1 MFDNEKFTK
10 PDLIIQ
16 DELHL
21 ISGPLGSIAGMYEIF
36 LSALTEK
43 IGDKIINAKIIGST
57 ATISRAEKQVKI
69 FMGVNVTFFLL
80 NQIN

>member
-21 ISGPLGSIAGMYEIF
+21 ISGPLGSIAGMYESF

-43 IGDKIINAKIIGST
+43 KKW
-57 ATISRAEKQVKI
+57 
-69 FMGVNVTFFLL
+69 
-80 NQIN
+80 